1 MSLYRLLTETAFSD
15 GDIENYQEVEL
26 APPLAYL
33 KSESLEDGAGGV
45 QTLSESFDRLLPSR
59 NSPAQVAQRAEA
71 LLAQARAQAEGLRQ
85 AAREEGLAQGR
96 EEGKQELLVAA
107 AALAEG
113 VEGLIRLERRLV
125 SDLAPNIV
133 RLALEIAE
141 KLVGKA
147 VTEDPEIVASVLER
161 AKKDIPES
169 RCSRIWLHPEDYRLL
184 QGVRPD
190 LLENM
195 NGETLQVISSDEI
208 GRGGCRVETD
218 MGTVDATLK
227 TQLEETRDQLLD
239 KTSR

>member
-15 GDIENYQEVEL
+15 GDIENYQEIEL

-33 KSESLEDGAGGV
+33 KSESLEDGEGGV
-45 QTLSESFDRLLPSR
+45 QTLSESFGKVLPSR
-59 NSPAQVAQRAEA
+59 NSLAHVAQRAEA
-71 LLAQARAQAEGLRQ
+71 LLAQARAQAEALKQ
-85 AAREEGLAQGR
+85 AAREEGLSQGR

-107 AALAEG
+107 AALAQG
-113 VEGLIRLERRLV
+113 VEELINLERRLV

-141 KLVGKA
+141 KIVGKA
-147 VTEDPEIVASVLER
+147 VAEDPEIVASVLDR
-161 AKKDIPES
+161 AKTDIPES
-169 RCSRIWLHPEDYRLL
+169 RCARIWLHPEDYRLL
-184 QGVRPD
+184 QEVRPD
-190 LLENM
+190 LLENL
-195 NGETLQVISSDEI
+195 NGEKLQVISSDEI

-227 TQLEETRDQLLD
+227 TQLEEVRDQLVD

>member
-33 KSESLEDGAGGV
+33 KSESLEDGEGGV
-45 QTLSESFDRLLPSR
+45 QTFSESFDRLLPSR
-59 NSPAQVAQRAEA
+59 NSLAQVAQRAEA
-71 LLAQARAQAEGLRQ
+71 LLAQARSQAEGLRQ

-184 QGVRPD
+184 QEVRPD

-195 NGETLQVISSDEI
+195 NGEKLQVISSDEI

-218 MGTVDATLK
+218 MGTVDATLR
-227 TQLEETRDQLLD
+227 TQLEEVRDQLLD